1 MGINI
6 NGNSVKKV
14 TFNGTDIKKVIYN
27 GTVVFVKGVELQFT
41 VITDSS
47 GNGSFTIPGLPIN
60 NEIEVSTVEDVS
72 ATWDIVE
79 VNNVFTVNIH
89 SSLTD
94 RVINIVVIV
103 YPLLEW
109 NTISMPFDND
119 LEGVVYGDDR
129 YVAVSKNG
137 AIAYS
142 TNGIS
147 WKESVDKK
155 SNDLY
160 SVAFGE
166 VIKSETKE
174 VTTDSRGYALIDLI
188 EAGIYGDKVTSIS
201 VTEDSSATTNIFFN
215 EEDGIEYLEINSSLA
230 SQSISVVISFKLN
243 IFVAVGAGGTALY
256 SESYGYDW
264 KYGWSGTNGTPTSF
278 PIFDIVYGDGKFFA
292 VGVGGTIL
300 YSNDGRKWTEIK
312 DSTIIGSTSFRAAA
326 YGNGVM
332 VAIGGS
338 YAIYYDTINEIKKRS
353 YVTDGDLS
361 DIAYGDGKFVTV
373 EKYDGNAIIRYS
385 TNGTSFDIGFEIS
398 EEELTCVTYGN
409 GVFVAV
415 GASGNTYYSTDA
427 VNWHKN
433 PTEWRTA
440 FNDITYGDEA
450 FVAVGDGGK
459 GIVAHY

>member
-6 NGNSVKKV
+6 NGTSVDKV
-14 TFNGTDIKKVIYN
+14 VFNGTEVKKVIYN
-27 GTVVFVKGVELQFT
+27 GTVVYT
-41 VITDSS
+41 SS
-47 GNGSFTIPGLPIN
+47 I
-60 NEIEVSTVEDVS
+60 
-72 ATWDIVE
+72 
-79 VNNVFTVNIH
+79 
-89 SSLTD
+89 
-94 RVINIVVIV
+94 
-103 YPLLEW
+103 LEW
-109 NTISMPFDND
+109 NKVSVPTEKN
-119 LEGVVYGDDR
+119 LNGVTYGDGTF
-129 YVAVSKNG
+129 VAVG
-137 AIAYS
+137 ASGTILYS
-142 TNGIS
+142 NNCNL
-147 WKESVDKK
+147 WKK
-155 SNDLY
+155 STEKTQSNLY

-166 VIKSETKE
+166 VTRSETKE

-353 YVTDGDLS
+353 YVTDGDLL

-427 VNWHKN
+427 IKWFEN
-433 PTEWRTA
+433 PTGGRTA
-440 FNDITYGDEA
+440 FNDITYGGGDRA